1 MCVSFKKSVPTLR
14 VWRYSFVF
22 SLKAVLFQ
30 FSHLN
35 PNVYQAL
42 IFVYGMRGRRKIAF
56 RIIYQTDN
64 QNQLC
69 N

>member
-14 VWRYSFVF
+14 LWWYSSVF

-42 IFVYGMRGRRKIAF
+42 IFLYGMGSGREIAY

>member
-1 MCVSFKKSVPTLR
+1 MCASFKKSVPTLR
-14 VWRYSFVF
+14 FWRYSSVF

-42 IFVYGMRGRRKIAF
+42 IFVYGMGGGREIAF
-56 RIIYQTDN
+56 RIIYRQSE
-64 QNQLC
+64 LAV
-69 N
+69 